1 MNISEI
7 RDGMLRVETEGV
19 IKEISPSRKVTLRTG
34 GEAEVADMLISDGK
48 ASIKV
53 NLWDDQINEAKVGKT
68 AKIVNGYTNS
78 FRGEVRVN
86 IGRYGT
92 LAVE

>member
-1 MNISEI
+1 MNISDI
-7 RDGMLRVETEGV
+7 KDGMRRVDAQGE

-34 GEAEVADMLISDGK
+34 GEAEVAEMLISDGR

-53 NLWDDQINEAKVGKT
+53 SLWDDQINEAKVGKT

-78 FRGEVRVN
+78 FRGEVRLN
-86 IGRYGT
+86 IGRYGSLT
-92 LAVE
+92 VE